1 MEHLHTARLFMGDSL
16 AFHIVFVMF
25 GLTLPILVV
34 WFEAWGTYKKDKKS
48 IETAKLW
55 SKIMALLVI
64 TGVISGTVI
73 ALQMSL
79 VWPGILK
86 FGGKVIGL
94 PFMFETY
101 AFLIEAV
108 FLALYMATWNNKRIP
123 RWLHIL
129 FGFFIIIGST
139 MSAFAITSV
148 NAWMNMPVG
157 FQIIHGQFQNID
169 VWKAMFSE
177 TSLIEFFH
185 SMPAYYLAAALFIAS
200 LYCIKIL
207 RTKVKD
213 RMKSKHSFDWV
224 IVKRLV
230 VFSIFCLVALVI
242 TADLTGKYL
251 AKHEPVK
258 FAAIEMVNETD
269 NNLPFVFGGV
279 PSQNGEVKGP
289 YFVVPSA
296 LSVLVGNS
304 TDTRIK
310 GINEYPESVRP
321 PSYIRALFNIKLT
334 LLGILVGGIVT
345 FVVLWVFKRE
355 WLGQGLFLG
364 PFMVVGFLGLV
375 IMELGWMLTEIGRQ
389 PWAVTGYVTTEQAV
403 TKTNS
408 VLTYG
413 YIFPLAFMLLLFV
426 TVLAIR
432 KILQD
437 DALGSKGKGAKK

>member
-1 MEHLHTARLFMGDSL
+1 MDNLHASRVLMGDSL
-16 AFHIVFVMF
+16 AFHIIFVMF

-34 WFEAWGTYKKDKKS
+34 WFEAWGAYKKDKKS

-55 SKIMALLVI
+55 SKIMTLLVI

-108 FLALYMATWNNKRIP
+108 FLALYMSTWNSKKVP

-129 FGFFIIIGST
+129 FGVFIIIGST
-139 MSAFAITSV
+139 MSAYAITSV
-148 NAWMNMPVG
+148 NAWMNMPTG
-157 FQIIHGQFQNID
+157 FKIVQGQFQNID

-185 SMPAYYLAAALFIAS
+185 SMPAYYLAASLFIAS
-200 LYCIKIL
+200 IYGIKLL
-207 RTKVKD
+207 RERVKD
-213 RMKSKHSFDWV
+213 RIKVKHAFDWV
-224 IVKRLV
+224 IIKRLV
-230 VFSIFCLVALVI
+230 LFSVFCLLAVI
-242 TADLTGKYL
+242 VTADLTGKYL

-258 FAAIEMVNETD
+258 FAAIEMVNETN

-279 PSQNGEVKGP
+279 PNANGEINGP
-289 YFVVPSA
+289 YFVIPSA

-304 TDTRIK
+304 TNTQIK

-321 PSYIRALFNIKLT
+321 PSYIRAIFNIKLT
-334 LLGILVGGIVT
+334 LMGILIGGLVT
-345 FVVLWVFKRE
+345 FLVLMILKPK
-355 WLGQGLFLG
+355 WLSQGLFLL
-364 PFMVVGFLGLV
+364 PFVIVGFFGLIIV
-375 IMELGWMLTEIGRQ
+375 ELGWMLTEIGRQ
-389 PWAVTGYVTTEQAV
+389 PWAVTGYVQTEEAV
-403 TKTNS
+403 TKAHS
-408 VLTYG
+408 VISLG
-413 YIFPLAFMLLLFV
+413 YIFPLAFLLLFLV
-426 TVLAIR
+426 TILGIR
-432 KILQD
+432 KIVRDNASQT
-437 DALGSKGKGAKK
+437 KGAKK